1 MGGEVHCGCS
11 AMVDSMGRDKGYGW
25 RRRRRRADMVAVRV
39 K

>member
-25 RRRRRRADMVAVRV
+25 RRRRADMVAVSV